1 MKTYDIEE
9 INLGDAGKGDRIIFC
24 SIEDLQSARTEI
36 DDGKGIFVRTSDGLI
51 TELPHR
57 MIYQKIYDG
66 TIKLSARVFHQ
77 GGVKK

>member
-1 MKTYDIEE
+1 MKTFDVEE
-9 INLGDAGKGDRIIFC
+9 IFLGEVGKGDRIIFH

-36 DDGKGIFVRTSDGLI
+36 DDGKGIFVRTPDGLI

-66 TIKLSARVFHQ
+66 TIKLSARMLQ
-77 GGVKK
+77 GGARK